1 MGLLSRFLGGKYD
14 DEQILSHAK
23 TAIAEDPLVND
34 AASVTIA
41 SAKGVVKLTG
51 TVHRLQEK
59 DRIEGVIRNA
69 LRTLGLKH
77 ERILNEL
84 KVSQPDT
91 GR

>member
-1 MGLLSRFLGGKYD
+1 MGLLARFFGRKYD
-14 DEQILSHAK
+14 DEQILSHARI
-23 TAIAEDPLVND
+23 TIAQDPLVQE
-34 AASVTIA
+34 AGAVTIA
-41 SAKGVVKLTG
+41 SAKGVVTLTG

-84 KVSQPDT
+84 KVS
-91 GR
+91 